1 MVTAPVYTRPVAV
14 PATALTAGDR
24 FLARRVI
31 DALAPPDGPG
41 DLIVAA
47 DRMEPFDDMAMVVEL
62 DTGQVL
68 EVDSIVWARL
78 ASEPPAPPPR
88 ATFLQL
94 ADVRVLDMWGAELR
108 LMFDHTAYLVGSC
121 LLRPDYRDVDVRV
134 IVPTD
139 TFDLFASVVD
149 VGRLN
154 VALSIWGA
162 HVTGLPIDCQL
173 QSVDA
178 GADETGPIRPVGRV
192 PGRLDGEAWPT

>member
-1 MVTAPVYTRPVAV
+1 MTASVYTRPVAV
-14 PATALTAGDR
+14 PATALTVGDR
-24 FLARRVI
+24 YLARRVYDDI
-31 DALAPPDGPG
+31 AAPDGPG
-41 DLIVAA
+41 GLIVSA
-47 DRMEPFDDMAMVVEL
+47 DRSEPFDDMAMVVEL

-68 EVDSIVWARL
+68 EVDGIVWARI
-78 ASEPPAPPPR
+78 AGEAPAAPPR

-149 VGRLN
+149 IGRLN
-154 VALSIWGA
+154 VALSIWGTR
-162 HVTGLPIDCQL
+162 VTGLPIDCQL
-173 QSVDA
+173 QSADA

-192 PGRLDGEAWPT
+192 PGRLDGEEWPT